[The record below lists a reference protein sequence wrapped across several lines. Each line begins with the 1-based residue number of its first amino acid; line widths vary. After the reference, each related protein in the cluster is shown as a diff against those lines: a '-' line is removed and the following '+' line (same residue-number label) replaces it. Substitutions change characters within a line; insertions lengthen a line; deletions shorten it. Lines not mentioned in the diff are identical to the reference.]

1 MQNLIKTSGCYIMA
15 DKGLLSYLIK
25 YFDEIIVI
33 KLVTISLYNGKFLSH

>member
-1 MQNLIKTSGCYIMA
+1 MA
-15 DKGLLSYLIK
+15 DKSLLSYLIK

>member
-1 MQNLIKTSGCYIMA
+1 MA
-15 DKGLLSYLIK
+15 DKVILSYLIK